1 MMRSPSPTAMLLAL
15 TIVSGVACAA
25 DTPAPAPHEPPV
37 ISMRAAEALLGKPNV
52 YFLDANTPEIW
63 QQGHIPGAIYINQAN
78 WPALL
83 PADRRATL
91 IFYCANRLCM
101 ASYDAAGMAIS
112 LGYRQ
117 VFHMTDGIFGWITS
131 GRAIEKADTA

>member
-1 MMRSPSPTAMLLAL
+1 MMRSPSLTAILMAL
-15 TIVSGVACAA
+15 TIISGTVCAA
-25 DTPAPAPHEPPV
+25 DMPAPEAHEPSV

-63 QQGHIPGAIYINQAN
+63 QQGHIPGAIYINQDN

-83 PADRRATL
+83 PTDRQATL

-101 ASYDAAGMAIS
+101 ASYDAAGTAMA

-117 VFHMTDGIFGWITS
+117 VFHMVDGIFGWITS
-131 GRAIEKADTA
+131 GRTIEKADAA